1 MKVLSSRW
9 SSQLD
14 SFSFFPPSIVFKWEQ
29 DCLRIAGNPKPQV
42 LRWVGVDVP
51 CDCNHI
57 VRILAPSTHTS
68 CYTAAI
74 SLTLP
79 HIHHAILLHILLH
92 FRAYSMLR
100 CCTFPCI
107 STYIYILHATLLH
120 FLLHFRNIG
129 SSFRC
134 LSTVSHI
141 FPHGIAHHQAAEF
154 WNSIGKDDEEAAS
167 SSVHL
172 N

>member
-107 STYIYILHATLLH
+107 STYIYIYFMQRCCIFSCTSATLVLPFDVCPQFH
-120 FLLHFRNIG
+120 T
-129 SSFRC
+129 SFRMA
-134 LSTVSHI
+134 SPIIRPQS
-141 FPHGIAHHQAAEF
+141 FGILLEKMMKRLHPAVF
-154 WNSIGKDDEEAAS
+154 T
-167 SSVHL
+167 
-172 N
+172 